1 MKFVI
6 ASDIHGSASSCE
18 KLVEIFKNSGA
29 DKLILLGDILYHG
42 PRNDLPERYSP
53 KEVISLLSP
62 LSDKILCIRGNCDS
76 DVDQMVLPFC
86 IKADYMPIF
95 ADGVSLLA
103 THGHLEKYPCGF
115 DCILQGHTHIPK
127 CEVVDGVLNL
137 NPGSISLP
145 KEGNDKTYMIFENGE
160 ISLLTLDNQILLRRN
175 LLG

>member
-6 ASDIHGSASSCE
+6 ASDIHGSASACE
-18 KLVEIFKNSGA
+18 RVVEIFKNSNA
-29 DKLILLGDILYHG
+29 EKLILLGDLLYHG
-42 PRNDLPERYSP
+42 PRNPLPDNYSP
-53 KEVISLLSP
+53 KDVIALLSP
-62 LSDKILCIRGNCDS
+62 LADKILCVRGNCDS

-103 THGHLEKYPCGF
+103 THGHLDKIPTGF
-115 DCILQGHTHIPK
+115 DCILSGHTHIPK
-127 CEVVDGVLNL
+127 CERVDGVLHL
-137 NPGSISLP
+137 NPGSVSLP
-145 KEGNDKTYMIFENGE
+145 KEGNPKTLMIFENGE